1 MFEIGHYKRQKMPL
15 LAKKS
20 DLNKWHTNWHL
31 KPNKKTNKMKFTA
44 FVITALMLAFTGLAQ
59 STIKEKDLMGMWKFE
74 FNLRESIDKEI
85 DKDNPMAKALAEGL
99 TGFVDALLGEID
111 IRFDFQKNNLL

>member
-1 MFEIGHYKRQKMPL
+1 
-15 LAKKS
+15 
-20 DLNKWHTNWHL
+20 
-31 KPNKKTNKMKFTA
+31 MKFTA